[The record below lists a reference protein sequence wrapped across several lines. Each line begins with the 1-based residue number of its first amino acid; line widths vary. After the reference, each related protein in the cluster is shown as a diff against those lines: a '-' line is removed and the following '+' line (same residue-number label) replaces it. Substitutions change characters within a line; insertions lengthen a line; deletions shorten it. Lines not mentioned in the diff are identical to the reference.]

1 MNWYR
6 IDERREI
13 SADFITCAEYQLF
26 LDEKRTQGEYHQP
39 DHWDVHQFPKGQSQK
54 PILGVRGKDASQF
67 CEWLS
72 RRKGNKF
79 RYRLPTLEEVSSHPG
94 MASGDI
100 SCWCAAGEKWFIHEF
115 NPTQWKEWW
124 RLFLSAFTNDWS
136 CVSRALAEASDH
148 NPDRRTF
155 TLTDTLNRDLGIA
168 LIHALAFVRDLD
180 LDLDRART
188 LALELPLDLADLD
201 LDLILNRTGA
211 RDSDRALDLALDL
224 ARARIRDSDRT
235 FVIARDN
242 LSTLRIVCCISI
254 FFSMIK
260 DNSSNTKLAWFKRLW
275 PKQIKTDFD
284 SYIEE
289 QRRDAALNLYAF
301 FFLIEERR
309 KGNLPAWEGIRIVR
323 ERIE

>member
-136 CVSRALAEASDH
+136 CVSRALAEASD
-148 NPDRRTF
+148 P
-155 TLTDTLNRDLGIA
+155 TLTVAPSPLPILSTVILASLFPS
-168 LIHALAFVRDLD
+168 LAFVRDLD
-180 LDLDRART
+180 LASTVPVLS
-188 LALELPLDLADLD
+188 PL
-201 LDLILNRTGA
+201 
-211 RDSDRALDLALDL
+211 S
-224 ARARIRDSDRT
+224 
-235 FVIARDN
+235 F
-242 LSTLRIVCCISI
+242 LSTSPISI
-254 FFSMIK
+254 ST
-260 DNSSNTKLAWFKRLW
+260 SSSTALVLAIVTAPSISPSISPVPVSVIVTALLLSLVTIFLLCASLLYFYFLLHDKR
-275 PKQIKTDFD
+275 Q
-284 SYIEE
+284 
-289 QRRDAALNLYAF
+289 
-301 FFLIEERR
+301 FLQH
-309 KGNLPAWEGIRIVR
+309 
-323 ERIE
+323 